1 MKRIWIALV
10 ALLLPV
16 NAWAGKTTIAVAA
29 NFTAAAKEIV
39 QAFEAE
45 TGHEAVLAYGSTG
58 KLFAQI
64 AYGAPFDAFL
74 AADEVRPAKAVDD
87 GLAVK
92 GSRFTYALGK
102 IVLYSLDQNLIDAS
116 GEVLSRGDS
125 FAKLAI
131 ANPKTAPYGA
141 AAIET
146 LQKQGVYAAV
156 RGKIVK
162 GDNIAQTHQFVMTEN
177 AQLGFVALA
186 QVIKAQAGS
195 KWVVPEELYTP
206 IRQDAVLLE
215 RGQNNEAATAFLDFL
230 KSEKGRAIIRS
241 YGYGVGE

>member
-1 MKRIWIALV
+1 MKRIWIALAV
-10 ALLLPV
+10 LLLPL

-39 QAFEAE
+39 QAFEAA

-74 AADEVRPAKAVDD
+74 AADEMRPAKAVDG

-92 GSRFTYALGK
+92 GSQFTYALGK
-102 IVLYSLDQNLIDAS
+102 IVLYSVDETLVDDGA
-116 GEVLSRGDS
+116 VLSRGGS
-125 FAKLAI
+125 FQKLAI

-186 QVIKAQAGS
+186 QVIKEQAGS

-215 RGQNNEAATAFLDFL
+215 RGQNNEAAKAFLDFL
-230 KSEKGRAIIRS
+230 KSQSGRAIIQS